1 MKRRVWIL
9 LSLCLV
15 LSGCKSPYS
24 GSYVSVTPYE
34 KKVVSAGSQS
44 DSVSDYR
51 NLYSALEQIT
61 AEGIYKSVI
70 PADSYAPESLEE
82 DLQRAIAE
90 LLAKNPVASYA
101 VRKIDYE
108 IGKND
113 GLTAVSVRVHYAHD
127 RAEILKIKHVEDM
140 DQAIRTISTA
150 LNQCDRNVVLKVA
163 HYEALDLVQVVE
175 SYARRNPHQVMEMPQ
190 VEVNTYPKTGESRV
204 VELRFFYKT
213 SRDSLKAMQEEVQPV
228 FTSAA
233 LYVKG
238 GAPDREKYSQLY
250 SFLLER
256 YDYQIRSSIT
266 PVYSLV
272 CHGVGDSK
280 AFALTYSVMCR
291 QAELECMMVTG
302 TYQGQSHY
310 WTMICDE
317 EQYYHLDLLNGSFEP
332 KTDAQM
338 TGYVWDY
345 SAYPACK

>member
-1 MKRRVWIL
+1 MKRTVWIL
-9 LSLCLV
+9 LSLCLF
-15 LSGCKSPYS
+15 LAGCKSPYS
-24 GSYVSVTPYE
+24 GNYVSVTPYE

-70 PADSYAPESLEE
+70 PARSYAPESLEE
-82 DLQRAIAE
+82 DLQRAIDE

-113 GLTAVSVRVHYAHD
+113 GRTAVSVRVHYAHD
-127 RAEILKIKHVEDM
+127 RAEILKIKHVDNM

-163 HYEALDLVQVVE
+163 HYEPRDLVQVVE
-175 SYARRNPHQVMEMPQ
+175 NYARQNPHQVMEMPH
-190 VEVNTYPKTGESRV
+190 VEVNTYPETGESRV

-213 SRDSLKAMQEEVQPV
+213 SRDSLRTMQEEVQPV

-233 LYVKG
+233 LYVTAD
-238 GAPDREKYSQLY
+238 APDREKYSQLY
-250 SFLLER
+250 SFLMER

-272 CHGVGDSK
+272 CHGVGDSM
-280 AFALTYSVMCR
+280 AFALTYSVMCHE
-291 QAELECMMVTG
+291 AGLECMVVTG
-302 TYQGQSHY
+302 TYRGQSHY

-317 EQYYHLDLLNGSFEP
+317 GEYYHLDLLSGSFEP
-332 KTDAQM
+332 RTDAQM